1 MNKEVV
7 KSTAT
12 GLTKFKNPIDFF
24 VEFSPSNCLAK
35 MDVNNVL
42 MAIKSEVPSLAQIK
56 KAYGAEVVQSYIKL
70 WLIDINEYMDFKRP
84 MSELQIEQ
92 CAILIYNDNPYLNI
106 ADFHVFF
113 MRLKKGQYG
122 TLYESLNGAK
132 LISLLEQYVKER
144 MQCCYDETLQFHD
157 MIKCRAEKQRSIE
170 KQIIDEARKARIKN

>member
-12 GLTKFKNPIDFF
+12 GLTKFKNPVDFF
-24 VEFSPSNCLAK
+24 VEFSPSKCLAK
-35 MDVNNVL
+35 MDVNNVS
-42 MAIKSEVPSLAQIK
+42 MAIKAEVPSLAQIK

-92 CAILIYNDNPYLNI
+92 CAILIYNDNPFLNI

-113 MRLKKGQYG
+113 TRLKKGQYG

-144 MQCCYDETLQFHD
+144 MQCCYDETLQNHENLKYKD
-157 MIKCRAEKQRSIE
+157 EKQYSL
-170 KQIIDEARKARIKN
+170 EAKIKAEAKKNKSKN